1 MDLKEITQTI
11 HEWKNENRERHV
23 LFMGIDVSRG
33 EKAAVVAGDTT
44 DIMAMIIIAMTQD
57 PSIREI
63 IEKAV
68 KVANSESFK
77 NYCEQ
82 INPNLN

>member
-1 MDLKEITQTI
+1 MDLKEITLTI
-11 HEWKNENRERHV
+11 HKWKKENSERHV
-23 LFMGIDVSRG
+23 LFMGIDLSG
-33 EKAAVVAGDTT
+33 GNKAAVVAGDATY
-44 DIMAMIIIAMTQD
+44 IMAMTIQTMMED
-57 PSIREI
+57 PSVREI

-82 INPNLN
+82 KNPNLN

>member
-11 HEWKNENRERHV
+11 HEWKKENRERHV

-33 EKAAVVAGDTT
+33 DKAVAVAGDTT

-63 IEKAV
+63 IEKAIM
-68 KVANSESFK
+68 VANSESFK
-77 NYCEQ
+77 NYWEQ
-82 INPNLN
+82 QNPNLN

>member
-1 MDLKEITQTI
+1 MDLKEISLTI
-11 HEWKNENRERHV
+11 NEWKKENSERHV
-23 LFMGIDVSRG
+23 LFMGIDLSRG
-33 EKAAVVAGDTT
+33 DKAVVVAGDAT
-44 DIMAMIIIAMTQD
+44 DIMAMIISNMMKD

-82 INPNLN
+82 KKPNLN

>member
-1 MDLKEITQTI
+1 MDLKEITLTI
-11 HEWKNENRERHV
+11 HKWKKENSERHV
-23 LFMGIDVSRG
+23 LFMGIDLSG
-33 EKAAVVAGDTT
+33 GDKAAVVAGDAT
-44 DIMAMIIIAMTQD
+44 DIMAMTIQTMMED
-57 PSIREI
+57 PSVREI

-82 INPNLN
+82 KNPNLN

>member
-1 MDLKEITQTI
+1 MDLKDITRTI
-11 HEWKNENRERHV
+11 HEWKKENSERHV
-23 LFMGIDVSRG
+23 LFMGIDLSRG
-33 EKAAVVAGDTT
+33 DKAIVAAGGTT
-44 DIMAMIIIAMTQD
+44 DIMAMTIQAMIQD

-68 KVANSESFK
+68 KVANNKSFK

-82 INPNLN
+82 KNPNIN